1 MEKLTLLYGTWLWD
15 EVEMRT
21 PTMNFLGEFFKILD
35 SGHFHVAFFNYRDFM
50 KGAELKV
57 APLKV
62 PERLEK
68 LGIAH
73 PGHLASKVK
82 PKRRDNPS
90 ILRCPYMDKAHY
102 KKLQH
107 DLLHFGYRL
116 ITDSWQAYSYNWV
129 RRACGLP
136 TDRYMIAS
144 VNAGASFGS
153 GGYGSIQPTIYMARD
168 EEGPADI
175 NRFRDFFVFGWIT
188 GNQSRS
194 MAQNFAKY
202 RGKRLVGEVFFEK
215 YVPCSV
221 FHGEPIA
228 WRVFYFD
235 GMPFFKDRIT
245 ADSRDYKKMPEPPQ
259 EVMEAFAEVMP
270 SLFGAA
276 DLVLEEGGSW
286 KCSRF
291 MDGQFSQLPLGGN
304 KEEFTEAFA
313 KVVKES
319 PHLPEWSWCL
329 TAQVRDENRIG
340 ENHRVVHGTRH
351 FAPGTKVWLH
361 PVNWDER
368 VGVIGIPR
376 YSNKLTRVVMDVRKL
391 EEFEIEKVRNNEI
404 LAALAYPYR
413 SWPFS
418 RFSPLSVGRGS
429 WDNSDESRDRI
440 LQHIEWLRSLNPD
453 GKRFS

>member
-116 ITDSWQAYSYNWV
+116 ITVSWQAYSYNWV

-153 GGYGSIQPTIYMARD
+153 GGY
-168 EEGPADI
+168 
-175 NRFRDFFVFGWIT
+175 
-188 GNQSRS
+188 
-194 MAQNFAKY
+194 
-202 RGKRLVGEVFFEK
+202 
-215 YVPCSV
+215 
-221 FHGEPIA
+221 
-228 WRVFYFD
+228 
-235 GMPFFKDRIT
+235 
-245 ADSRDYKKMPEPPQ
+245 
-259 EVMEAFAEVMP
+259 
-270 SLFGAA
+270 
-276 DLVLEEGGSW
+276 
-286 KCSRF
+286 
-291 MDGQFSQLPLGGN
+291 
-304 KEEFTEAFA
+304 
-313 KVVKES
+313 
-319 PHLPEWSWCL
+319 
-329 TAQVRDENRIG
+329 
-340 ENHRVVHGTRH
+340 
-351 FAPGTKVWLH
+351 
-361 PVNWDER
+361 
-368 VGVIGIPR
+368 
-376 YSNKLTRVVMDVRKL
+376 
-391 EEFEIEKVRNNEI
+391 
-404 LAALAYPYR
+404 
-413 SWPFS
+413 
-418 RFSPLSVGRGS
+418 
-429 WDNSDESRDRI
+429 
-440 LQHIEWLRSLNPD
+440 
-453 GKRFS
+453 